1 MGSVLFTAFIYLF
14 AAVVAVP
21 LSKRLGL
28 GSVLGYLL
36 AGMIIGPA
44 LGLVGRETQEI
55 QHVAEFGVV
64 MMLFLVGLE
73 LAPGMLWRLRNKLLG
88 LGGLQVGATVA
99 VIALA
104 AMALGQP
111 WQVAVAAGCILA
123 LSSTAIVL
131 QTLGEKKP
139 ARQPRRAGKLF
150 GVAVSRY
157 CRHSDAGAVAAPG
170 HAGIA
175 RTGAW
180 RKRACRSEFTHR
192 HE

>member
-1 MGSVLFTAFIYLF
+1 MNPHQPV
-14 AAVVAVP
+14 AARGLTTNDVAALAWRDAWRLQARNHP
-21 LSKRLGL
+21 WMTGGLGL
-28 GSVLGYLL
+28 
-36 AGMIIGPA
+36 
-44 LGLVGRETQEI
+44 
-55 QHVAEFGVV
+55 
-64 MMLFLVGLE
+64 
-73 LAPGMLWRLRNKLLG
+73 
-88 LGGLQVGATVA
+88 
-99 VIALA
+99 ALA

-157 CRHSDAGAVAAPG
+157 CRHSDAGAFAAPG

-180 RKRACRSEFTHR
+180 RKRA
-192 HE
+192 